1 MSYVVEGDVRK
12 YNDVIEASGQFGD
25 AKKANLTQKVVPI
38 TTTPSLFH
46 KD

>member
-25 AKKANLTQKVVPI
+25 AKKANLTQKVVPMR
-38 TTTPSLFH
+38 THPPPFP
-46 KD
+46 